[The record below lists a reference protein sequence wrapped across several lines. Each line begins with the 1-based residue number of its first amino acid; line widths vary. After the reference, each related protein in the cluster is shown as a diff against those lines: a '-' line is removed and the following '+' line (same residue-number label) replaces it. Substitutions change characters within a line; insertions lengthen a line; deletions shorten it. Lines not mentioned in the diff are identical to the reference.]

1 MYKDIRKK
9 HKETLQNIRVSN
21 LLIRAQTTEKRNQ
34 TSKTVTRGCIKF
46 KEFLSAKGTKRQ
58 SAGQF
63 QSRRLL
69 FFPVEQRFKPRT
81 CERQLNLSQKEYLQ
95 LEET

>member
-21 LLIRAQTTEKRNQ
+21 LLIRPQTTEKRNE

-63 QSRRLL
+63 QSTSLL
-69 FFPVEQRFKPRT
+69 FVPVEQRFKPRT